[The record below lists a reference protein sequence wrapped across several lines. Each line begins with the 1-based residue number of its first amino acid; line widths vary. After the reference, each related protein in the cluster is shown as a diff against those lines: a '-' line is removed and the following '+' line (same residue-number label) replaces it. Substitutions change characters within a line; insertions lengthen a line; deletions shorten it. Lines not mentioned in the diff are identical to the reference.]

1 MYIIKVYR
9 AKHKKN
15 NNGGYTMKLTYNQWK
30 LIIELLEKVANDEKE
45 NTAKRLEAIETLKI
59 LKEQKIG

>member
-1 MYIIKVYR
+1 
-9 AKHKKN
+9 
-15 NNGGYTMKLTYNQWK
+15 MKLTYNQWK

-45 NTAKRLEAIETLKI
+45 NAAKRLETIEALKI